1 MEVNIVSK
9 EGFPG
14 NINLVSNNEGRV
26 QLYAPAYEDKELT
39 ARSEC
44 DICVCDS
51 DDQAEINDALI
62 TYGMADRL
70 FNDGSFT
77 PEGEALIDEAIAEYN
92 WQVNGVAG

>member
-9 EGFPG
+9 QGFPG
-14 NINLVSNNEGRV
+14 NINHISNSDGRI
-26 QLYAPAYEDKELT
+26 QLYAPAYEDKEFTEFKGFNL
-39 ARSEC
+39 
-44 DICVCDS
+44 CVCDS

-70 FNDGSFT
+70 FNEGSFT
-77 PEGEALIDEAIAEYN
+77 SKGDTLIDEAIAEYN

>member
-1 MEVNIVSK
+1 MNT
-9 EGFPG
+9 FPG
-14 NINLVSNNEGRV
+14 NINLVSNNDGRV
-26 QLYAPAYEDKELT
+26 QLYAPAYADKEFT
-39 ARSEC
+39 ARTG

-77 PEGEALIDEAIAEYN
+77 SKGDALIDEAIAEYN